1 MTNNEY
7 NTDQNKQ
14 KNESLFDEKSLDEMQ
29 KTENYRIGFK
39 LFQACYWFMY
49 FFSLLIFVTAV
60 NTDNTVFTAYG
71 VTSMAAASVFHII
84 YSAKVSAKGV
94 MNSKYAKKMGNPS
107 APVMYTIV
115 LIMGAFSMVYT
126 TKPVS
131 VLLLAGP
138 GAMVLC
144 DCFFARRNN
153 RVLEKMLKDDNE
165 EE

>member
-7 NTDQNKQ
+7 NTSENKQ
-14 KNESLFDEKSLDEMQ
+14 KNEGLFDEKSLDEMQ

-49 FFSLLIFVTAV
+49 FFSMLIFVTAV

-71 VTSMAAASVFHII
+71 VASMAAASVFHII

-94 MNSKYAKKMGNPS
+94 MNPKYADTMGKPGS
-107 APVMYTIV
+107 LAMYTIV

-138 GAMVLC
+138 GTMVLC

-153 RVLEKMLKDDNE
+153 RVLEKMLKENDE